1 MTPPL
6 ISKEGGQAPPPRGAT
21 PPQNLKLSMHFSE
34 DPEYYGQLVSHL
46 VETSMS
52 NSRASRLSELDQG
65 SGGDEE
71 TAGPA
76 PQQARRSLFG
86 LRRGGLEEKEEEE
99 TTQKKKKKKKKKKKE
114 KKDKGGE

>member
-1 MTPPL
+1 
-6 ISKEGGQAPPPRGAT
+6 
-21 PPQNLKLSMHFSE
+21 MHFSE

-114 KKDKGGE
+114 KKQRQKREWKLKLKRGNRRKGITRRLKSKAWL